1 MELFLNCKFIKLSI
15 RLIYSGITSIL
26 LKEAFKFF
34 KFGKFNKINDISDML
49 FLTIFNDYIELIGS
63 LNIYILEIELNE
75 ISKTRR
81 FFNFSRS
88 LGIYLILFPLI
99 YNYFNEVQYE
109 SPLMFL
115 ISFCS
120 IYYKKILN
128 EAKLQLGNTFG
139 NKLTLS
145 YKLL

>member
-1 MELFLNCKFIKLSI
+1 MLVYKTSVSNLFNFPKPSETLLMELFLNCKFIKLSI

-34 KFGKFNKINDISDML
+34 KFGKFNKINDISNML

-81 FFNFSRS
+81 YFNF
-88 LGIYLILFPLI
+88 
-99 YNYFNEVQYE
+99 
-109 SPLMFL
+109 
-115 ISFCS
+115 
-120 IYYKKILN
+120 
-128 EAKLQLGNTFG
+128 
-139 NKLTLS
+139 
-145 YKLL
+145 